1 MIRKNLKNIVFFFIS
16 VFVLNSCGMD
26 AVYYL
31 YAPTSTYNVP
41 TITSAN
47 YSNPSANYE
56 TAYCSF
62 KTQQASN
69 AQYTSEDSPYQFLG
83 TAIYYRIY
91 NNYETMNS
99 DISAISTKISSTNE
113 ADAAT
118 YIMETKKYQPLRASG
133 TSNDPLIPAN
143 KTDTNDTV
151 YIRLTNYQSE
161 EMFSARILVGDGCES
176 GSGGTNYGV
185 PLRNV
190 TENYNFDFG
199 RKQGSENKKV
209 IPQSGDAD
217 VTISSTAKASGV
229 WYVALY
235 AIGVG
240 RDESFTTSYS
250 NALHLGAVAISEN
263 DENN

>member
-1 MIRKNLKNIVFFFIS
+1 MIRKNIKNIIFFFIS

-31 YAPTSTYNVP
+31 YAPTSTSNVP
-41 TITSAN
+41 AITSAN

-69 AQYTSEDSPYQFLG
+69 AQYTSDDSPFQFLG
-83 TAIYYRIY
+83 TGIYYRIY

-99 DISAISTKISSTNE
+99 DISTISTKISSTNE

-118 YIMETKKYQPLRASG
+118 YIIETKKYQPLKASG
-133 TSNDPLIPAN
+133 TSNDPLILAN
-143 KTDTNDTV
+143 QTNTNDSV

-161 EMFSARILVGDGCES
+161 EMFSARITVNDVS
-176 GSGGTNYGV
+176 YGV

-190 TENYNFDFG
+190 TGNYNFDFG
-199 RKQGSENKKV
+199 RKQGSENKKI
-209 IPQSGDAD
+209 IPESGDVD

-235 AIGVG
+235 AIGIG
-240 RDESFTTSYS
+240 RDESYTTHYS
-250 NALHLGAVAISEN
+250 NALHIGAVAISEN